1 MKKTQGRPFQPGNT
15 FGRGRPQG
23 SRNKATIAL
32 QEMLDGHGESITRKC
47 ALLAL
52 QGNPTALRLC
62 MERLIAPRRDSPVK
76 FKLLAVNTAAEV
88 GQAIGTVLQ
97 DVAGGQ
103 LTPAEGQMVSAILE
117 DRRKAIETEDR
128 DNRIRALKPE
138 SEVHAPSHAIEIVM
152 RLNAARTRINQENEI
167 ARQAEAAAA
176 AMEESK
182 IIEP

>member
-1 MKKTQGRPFQPGNT
+1 LCHSAQETNPGKPNLELEQNGT
-15 FGRGRPQG
+15 NSGLTVARPQG

-52 QGNPTALRLC
+52 QGDPTALRLC

-76 FKLLAVNTAAEV
+76 FNLPAVNTAAEV
-88 GQAIGTVLQ
+88 GQAIGTVLH

-117 DRRKAIETEDR
+117 DRRKAIETEDH
-128 DNRIRALKPE
+128 DDRIRALE
-138 SEVHAPSHAIEIVM
+138 SVADRA
-152 RLNAARTRINQENEI
+152 
-167 ARQAEAAAA
+167 
-176 AMEESK
+176 
-182 IIEP
+182 